1 MPCLAFGAS
10 RCRRRRRRLLLLPFP
25 LPASHLP
32 CALPPP
38 LHRTILSRAATERH
52 FSEEELPVVVGIREG
67 IGESSLAT
75 RNNGVLP
82 TYPRGFFVLGEGS
95 KGFPSGGRRRQ
106 DGVFGFL
113 NAVALASK
121 ARILSI
127 SPFVYP
133 AVRTLTFPLFK
144 HWFSTNPPCKIPS
157 HDPVHSSVTVR
168 LNWPWFLRF

>member
-95 KGFPSGGRRRQ
+95 KRIPKWGKTKTRWRFWFFERCCSCLKSTYPPLAHLFIRPSVPSLSRC
-106 DGVFGFL
+106 L
-113 NAVALASK
+113 NTGLVQTLPVRSP
-121 ARILSI
+121 RMILFI
-127 SPFVYP
+127 V
-133 AVRTLTFPLFK
+133 L
-144 HWFSTNPPCKIPS
+144 
-157 HDPVHSSVTVR
+157 
-168 LNWPWFLRF
+168 